1 MRLELELP
9 GSVSLGDAVP
19 ITLRVRNDA
28 TEPAELALTGRPIAF
43 DIVVRRQDGTEVW
56 KRLRGQTVSMMLQVA
71 ILAPGESLEFAH
83 EWDQR
88 DSAGREVAAG
98 VFLVHGSLFA
108 EDRELVSEPRRLT
121 ISG

>member
-1 MRLELELP
+1 MRVELEFP
-9 GSVSLGDAVP
+9 VSVSLGDAVP
-19 ITLRVRNDA
+19 ITLRVRNDD

-43 DIVVRRQDGTEVW
+43 DIAVRRPDGTKVW
-56 KRLRGQTVSMMLQVA
+56 ERLRGETISMMLQVA

-98 VFLVHGSLFA
+98 VYLVHGSVSA
-108 EDRELVSEPRRLT
+108 EDRELVSEPRRLV
-121 ISG
+121 IAS